1 MARRPADLGAPL
13 SSSRFSGLAPF
24 ADGGGG
30 LAGSGGLAD
39 GIGGPA
45 GGTDGGGGGTDRMR
59 GDLLVAQVAPA
70 QPE

>member
-1 MARRPADLGAPL
+1 MARRPADVGAPL

-24 ADGGGG
+24 AGGGGG

-39 GIGGPA
+39 GTA
-45 GGTDGGGGGTDRMR
+45 GGGGGTDRMR